1 MPYSCMYSMH
11 FNCICT
17 MLSLPPSY
25 ILLPGKSPAPCMRFL
40 VCLLCFIFFFFLNLN
55 SAQEETLY
63 KSGLLH
69 LLQISLNISVFL
81 KLHNFVT
88 LFLQILTIR
97 NFIENILY
105 RFLPFTFYHLHCLNL
120 FFFSFILLSHFT
132 FHPNCSFPF
141 PSAFTVLPP
150 PLLPSDSLNLDLMF
164 ERGSQDNATVCKG
177 AGKEH

>member
-1 MPYSCMYSMH
+1 MH
-11 FNCICT
+11 FNRICP

-25 ILLPGKSPAPCMRFL
+25 ILLPGKSPAPCMRFF
-40 VCLLCFIFFFFLNLN
+40 VCLFCFILFFFLKKENLN

-69 LLQISLNISVFL
+69 LLQISLNLSVFL

-120 FFFSFILLSHFT
+120 FFFFYSSLTLYIPPQLQFPLPLSLHSPAPT
-132 FHPNCSFPF
+132 S
-141 PSAFTVLPP
+141 PSLRFFKLRPDV
-150 PLLPSDSLNLDLMF
+150 
-164 ERGSQDNATVCKG
+164 
-177 AGKEH
+177 